1 MNELCEGSRRPVR
14 GTRHHLD
21 ASNSGHMTA
30 HCPVCKQQL
39 RVSRVLGVI
48 EFPRHKAP
56 RKTLV
61 R

>member
-1 MNELCEGSRRPVR
+1 
-14 GTRHHLD
+14 
-21 ASNSGHMTA
+21 
-30 HCPVCKQQL
+30 L

>member
-1 MNELCEGSRRPVR
+1 MMVMNELCEGSRRPVR
-14 GTRHHLD
+14 GSRHQLD
-21 ASNSGHMTA
+21 ASDSGHMTA

-56 RKTLV
+56 RK